1 MKLFMDS
8 STNYLD
14 LMMVSNINNNGKF
27 LVRIIAK
34 KNHSYYKLAS
44 IMHQKITFE
53 SEDTFSHDALLE
65 PLKEYKMIEVSADL
79 FQTKQLSTYL
89 FEQNLY
95 KEEDIFQ
102 YVPNYLRS
110 EING

>member
-1 MKLFMDS
+1 
-8 STNYLD
+8 
-14 LMMVSNINNNGKF
+14 
-27 LVRIIAK
+27 
-34 KNHSYYKLAS
+34 
-44 IMHQKITFE
+44 
-53 SEDTFSHDALLE
+53 
-65 PLKEYKMIEVSADL
+65 MIEVSADL

-102 YVPNYLRS
+102 YIPNYLRS

>member
-1 MKLFMDS
+1 
-8 STNYLD
+8 
-14 LMMVSNINNNGKF
+14 MMVSNINNNGKF

-65 PLKEYKMIEVSADL
+65 PLKEYKVIEVSADL